1 MKKKLEIF
9 FCGDNVEGCRPNT
22 GGSSLSMGT
31 PAENKKIRVILAKSD
46 MDAHDRGL
54 RYVAKVFRDHG
65 MEVIFIRYRI
75 VEEVI
80 IAARQEDADV
90 IGLSFYSSGLM
101 YDASK
106 TMDLLREKQMTDV
119 LVLLGGTIP
128 EDAAAYLKRKG
139 VQGVFTPGTPIES
152 VVTFVKENVRKL
164 EA

>member
-1 MKKKLEIF
+1 
-9 FCGDNVEGCRPNT
+9 
-22 GGSSLSMGT
+22 MGV
-31 PAENKKIRVILAKSD
+31 PVQSHKIRVVLAKSD

-54 RYVAKVFRDHG
+54 RYVAKVFRDQG

-75 VEEVI
+75 VEEVVI
-80 IAARQEDADV
+80 IAQQEDADV

-101 YDASK
+101 YDTSRI
-106 TMDLLREKQMTDV
+106 MDLLKEKQMTDV
-119 LVLLGGTIP
+119 LVILGGTIP

-139 VQGVFTPGTPIES
+139 VKGVFTPGTPIEN